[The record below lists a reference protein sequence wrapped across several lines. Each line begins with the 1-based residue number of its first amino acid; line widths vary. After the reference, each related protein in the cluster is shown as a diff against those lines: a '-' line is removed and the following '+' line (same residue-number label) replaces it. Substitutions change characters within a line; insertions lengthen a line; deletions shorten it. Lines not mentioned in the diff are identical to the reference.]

1 MYPMSWVSFNNT
13 LKTNKKMSTK
23 DALGDRMKT
32 YEVTTRT
39 FLPKRSYTI
48 IRIDGKA
55 FHTYTRGLK
64 RPFDLGFI
72 EDMNATAAY
81 LCKNIMGAKFAYVQ
95 SDEISIL
102 LTDFEDIG
110 TQAWFENN
118 VQKMVSVAAS
128 MATAK
133 FNELRVLRVIKEN
146 MGDFSHDPMEAE
158 YEFLTLVEKNMLAE
172 FDARVFQ
179 IPQKVEVENYFIWRQ
194 QDATRN
200 SISSVAQSLY
210 SHKELHGVSSDAKQE
225 LIFQKG
231 INWNDYP
238 SRMKRG
244 GFIAKVGDLWRKV
257 KGSKKAGEPVPENEL
272 GQINLMIDLHGLSYD
287 PNFDYYKRTRWDV
300 IDCPIFTQDR
310 NFLNTRIPN
319 NQ

>member
-1 MYPMSWVSFNNT
+1 MA
-13 LKTNKKMSTK
+13 TNGKYSK
-23 DALGDRMKT
+23 DALGTRMKE

-55 FHTYTRGLK
+55 FHTYTRGLE
-64 RPFDLGFI
+64 RPFDLGLI

-102 LTDFEDIG
+102 LTDFDDIG

-133 FNELRVLRVIKEN
+133 FNQLRLMRRLASAQRFVKDVAFTLIERDIQ
-146 MGDFSHDPMEAE
+146 
-158 YEFLTLVEKNMLAE
+158 EFKLAE

-244 GFIAKVGDLWRKV
+244 GFIEKVGDLWRKP
-257 KGSKKAGEPVPENEL
+257 KGSKKAGDPVPQDEL
-272 GQINLMIDLHGLSYD
+272 REVELMIGLHGLSYD
-287 PNFDYYKRTRWDV
+287 PNFEFYKRTRWETV
-300 IDCPIFTQDR
+300 ECPIFTQDR
-310 NFLNTRIPN
+310 AFLNNRIPK

>member
-1 MYPMSWVSFNNT
+1 MA
-13 LKTNKKMSTK
+13 TNGKHEK
-23 DALGDRMKT
+23 DALGTRMKA
-32 YEVTTRT
+32 YELTTRT
-39 FLPKRSYTI
+39 FLPRRSYTI

-55 FHTYTRGLK
+55 FHTYTRDLV
-64 RPFDLGFI
+64 RPFDLGLI

-133 FNELRVLRVIKEN
+133 FNQLRFARDAKAG
-146 MGDFSHDPMEAE
+146 GD
-158 YEFLTLVEKNMLAE
+158 LVASQILGTPLAE
-172 FDARVFQ
+172 FDARVYQ

-210 SHKELHGVSSDAKQE
+210 SHKELHGVSSDQKQE

-231 INWNDYP
+231 INWNNYP

-244 GFIAKVGDLWRKV
+244 GFIGKVSELWRKP
-257 KGSKKAGEPVPENEL
+257 KGTKKAGEPVPQDEL
-272 GQINLMIDLHGLSYD
+272 KDIELMIGLHGLSYD
-287 PNFDYYKRTRWDV
+287 PNFEFYRRTRWED
-300 IDCPIFTQDR
+300 IECPIFTQDR
-310 NFLNTRIPN
+310 AFLNTKIPN

>member
-1 MYPMSWVSFNNT
+1 M
-13 LKTNKKMSTK
+13 K
-23 DALGDRMKT
+23 DSLGDRMKT
-32 YEVTTRT
+32 NYEDCYRVH
-39 FLPKRSYTI
+39 LPRRSYTI
-48 IRIDGKA
+48 IRIDGKS
-55 FHTYTRGLK
+55 FSNYTKNLE
-64 RPFDLGFI
+64 RPFDLELI
-72 EDMNATAAY
+72 EDMNDTAAY

-102 LTDFEDIG
+102 LTDFDDVG

-133 FNELRVLRVIKEN
+133 FNQLRLLRGCSIPLVDTNGNEYKALHQSGIEN
-146 MGDFSHDPMEAE
+146 F
-158 YEFLTLVEKNMLAE
+158 KLAE

-194 QDATRN
+194 NDCTRN

-210 SHKELHGVSSDAKQE
+210 SHKELYGVSSDVKQE

-244 GFIAKVGDLWRKV
+244 GFIAKVGDLWRKP
-257 KGSKKAGEPVPENEL
+257 KGSKTAGHKVPDEEVKDIT
-272 GQINLMIDLHGLSYD
+272 QKIELHGMYYD
-287 PNFDYYKRTRWDV
+287 PNFDYYKRTRWETV
-300 IDCPIFTQDR
+300 ECPIFTQDR
-310 NFLNTRIPN
+310 WFLNSRIPD

>member
-1 MYPMSWVSFNNT
+1 MFALWWLSFNNT
-13 LKTNKKMSTK
+13 FKKNKKMSK
-23 DALGDRMKT
+23 DTLGDRMKG

-39 FLPKRSYTI
+39 FLPRRSYTI
-48 IRIDGKA
+48 IRVDGRA
-55 FHTYTRGLK
+55 FHTYTRGME
-64 RPFDLGFI
+64 RPFDIGLI

-133 FNELRVLRVIKEN
+133 FNQLRLLRGCSIPLVDTNGNEYKALHQSEIEN
-146 MGDFSHDPMEAE
+146 F
-158 YEFLTLVEKNMLAE
+158 KLAE

-179 IPQKVEVENYFIWRQ
+179 IPQKVEVENYMIFRQ

-200 SISSVAQSLY
+200 SISSVAQSMY

-244 GFIAKVGDLWRKV
+244 GFIEKVGDLWRKP
-257 KGSKKAGEPVPENEL
+257 KGSKKAGEPVPQDEL
-272 GQINLMIDLHGLSYD
+272 REVELMIALHGLSYN
-287 PNFDYYKRTRWDV
+287 PNFEYYKRTRWETV
-300 IDCPIFTQDR
+300 ECPIFTQDR
-310 NFLNTRIPN
+310 AFLNSRIPS